1 MPISNVHVGKINIL
15 FNVLSRTKKFTCRLC
30 RLKNGFTTLKLR
42 RKILLETPDLQRFS
56 DLRSLN
62 AMGGEAGLFKDGG
75 RFILIKVPEC
85 VLICK
90 ILFFIFMIPSL
101 ATAQFNSGIIYFE
114 EGRLTYVSDSE
125 GNRIPDFSHAGYR
138 GGGVNLPDV
147 PVRET
152 ISPVQGNNH
161 AQIQNAINRVANV
174 SPDENGIRGAVK
186 LEPGIYNINS
196 SLQIKQ
202 SGVVL
207 IGSGDGD
214 DPSEDTIIRVSRNV
228 SDFAIQL
235 GDERTSWTRVN
246 SSEINITSDFL
257 PVGSRSFEVEDA
269 SGFSPGD
276 RIILLHPATNA
287 WIDALNGGGTE
298 GDPDW
303 VPDPELDIIYNRQ
316 ISAIRGN
323 VITID
328 APIFN
333 HFDRTLSQS
342 YIYKFDDIHLVTE
355 SGIENIRIDIQSVG
369 ENANNHTE
377 LGVYFF
383 GAANSWAKN
392 ITVTNFQRSGFKTH
406 RAFNI
411 TVENSRALEPHS
423 PVIGTNRYNFNAHL
437 FSNNILFKS
446 VLSTNGR
453 RDMVANGSA
462 SASGIVFHNSRSERT
477 SNSSEG
483 HRRWSHGLLYD
494 NITFENAT
502 YYNVL
507 SLYNRGDFGSSQG
520 WASAH
525 SVAWNI
531 DAEGYHIYIQKPPT
545 AQNYGIGN
553 KATVS
558 GSGLFDHPRGYIEGT
573 GRNPDPASLYLAQ
586 LQERLTFGVAPDAP
600 TKLSV
605 SNDVPNQLEL
615 TWNHVAHKRVEF
627 EVERSP
633 IGDQNFETIANIKGE
648 TSFIDQSLGDQ
659 TYLYRVRAVGDGGKS
674 AYSSAAE
681 QTPIFDES
689 AISGFRL
696 FTPEDGKNGLIKPDS
711 DEELVFSWE
720 KASNSLKIFYNVL
733 IDLPDGN
740 FTSPVEI
747 LDAPDSAT
755 ASYHFSSVE
764 QLFER
769 FEVQFGDTLEI
780 QWTVNANFASFE
792 KRSEEVHRMKLIRDY
807 PSDLFSDFRLNQPMD
822 DTEIIIDSEKDD
834 DIRFTWDDTNSL
846 IDVSYSLFIDLSGSD
861 FSSPVKVVESLES
874 ASLSL
879 HFSETIELFRRMNVA
894 EGDTLNAQWTV
905 KANFGPNEQ
914 WAEEVRKI
922 RLVRKPSIPDGKTAR
937 LDQNFPNP
945 FDPATTIQYYLSEP
959 GQVRV
964 EVFDIQANRVAIL
977 EEGHRET
984 GFHTIHFNGSG
995 LAGGVYLYRLT
1006 VGNFSE
1012 TRKMILIR

>member
-1 MPISNVHVGKINIL
+1 MPISNVHLRKIKIL
-15 FNVLSRTKKFTCRLC
+15 FNVLSHIKKFTCRLC
-30 RLKNGFTTLKLR
+30 CLKNGFAALKLR
-42 RKILLETPDLQRFS
+42 KEILLKTPDLLSFS
-56 DLRSLN
+56 APRSLYLV
-62 AMGGEAGLFKDGG
+62 GREAGLFKDCG
-75 RFILIKVPEC
+75 RSILIKVPGC
-85 VLICK
+85 ALFCK
-90 ILFFIFMIPSL
+90 ILFFVLLIPSL

-138 GGGVNLPDV
+138 GGVVNLPDV

-152 ISPVQGNNH
+152 ISPVQGDNR
-161 AQIQNAINRVANV
+161 AQIQNAINRVANLT
-174 SPDENGIRGAVK
+174 PDENGIRGAVK

-196 SLQIKQ
+196 SLQINH

-228 SDFAIQL
+228 RDFVIQL
-235 GDERTSWTRVN
+235 GDERTSWTRIN
-246 SSEINITSDFL
+246 GSEVDIISDFL
-257 PVGSRSFEVEDA
+257 PVGSRSFEVENT
-269 SGFSPGD
+269 SGFSTGD

-287 WIDALNGGGTE
+287 WIDAVDGGGTE
-298 GDPDW
+298 GAPAW
-303 VPDPELDIIYNRQ
+303 EPDPMLEIIYNRQ
-316 ISAIRGN
+316 ITAIRDN

-333 HFDRTLSQS
+333 HFDRNLSQPF
-342 YIYKFDDIHLVTE
+342 IYKFDDSNLVTE
-355 SGIENIRIDIQSVG
+355 AGIENIRIDIQTVG

-377 LGVYFF
+377 LGVYFY
-383 GAANSWAKN
+383 GAANSWARN
-392 ITVTNFQRSGFKTH
+392 VTVTNFQRSGFKTH

-411 TVENSRALEPHS
+411 TVENSSALEPHS
-423 PVIGTNRYNFNAHL
+423 PITGTNRYNFNAHL
-437 FSNNILFKS
+437 FSNNILFKN

-453 RDMVANGSA
+453 RDFVANGSA
-462 SASGIVFHNSRSERT
+462 SASGIVFHNSKSVRT

-525 SVAWNI
+525 SVAWNT

-558 GSGLFDHPRGYIEGT
+558 GSGWFDHPRGYIEGT

-586 LQERLTFGVAPDAP
+586 LQERLNFGVAPDAP
-600 TKLSV
+600 TRLSV
-605 SNDVPNQLEL
+605 SNDIPNQLEL
-615 TWNHVAHKRVEF
+615 TWNHVAHERVDF

-633 IGDQNFETIANIKGE
+633 VDDQNFEKIALIRGE
-648 TSFIDQSLGDQ
+648 TSFKDQSLGDQ
-659 TYLYRVRAVGDGGKS
+659 TYLYRVRAVGEGGKS
-674 AYSSAAE
+674 AYSPAAE
-681 QTPIFDES
+681 NTPRFDES
-689 AISGFRL
+689 AISGFSL
-696 FTPEDGKNGLIKPDS
+696 LAPDDGNIVMVKPDAD
-711 DEELVFSWE
+711 DEVVFSWE
-720 KASNSLKIFYNVL
+720 EESNPLKIFYNVL
-733 IDLPDGN
+733 IDLPGGN

-747 LDAPDSAT
+747 LDATDSAF
-755 ASYHFSSVE
+755 ASFHFSRAE

-780 QWTVNANFASFE
+780 QWTVNAKFSSFE
-792 KRSEEVHRMKLIRDY
+792 KRSEDVNQMKLVRDY
-807 PSDLFSDFRLNQPMD
+807 PDDVISDFRLNQPVD
-822 DTEIIIDSEKDD
+822 DTELIIDSEKDD
-834 DIRFTWDDTNSL
+834 DIRFTWDETSS
-846 IDVSYSLFIDLSGSD
+846 IFDVSYSLFIDLSGAD
-861 FSSPVKVVESLES
+861 FSAPVKVVESLES

-879 HFSETIELFRRMNVA
+879 HFSEATELFRRMNVA

-905 KANFGPNEQ
+905 KANSGPFEL
-914 WAEEVRKI
+914 WAEEVRQIK
-922 RLVRKPSIPDGKTAR
+922 LVRKPSVPEGQSAR
-937 LDQNFPNP
+937 LDQNYPNP

-964 EVFDIQANRVAIL
+964 EVFDIQANRVALL